1 MRQGLVMAW
10 APMAEQQQQRS
21 LNAELQELL
30 LVGLGAVPG
39 ALLRW
44 QVSLHWADRH
54 LLVNVV
60 GAALLGLL
68 AGLPAAPRRQLLIGI
83 GFCGSLTTFSSWM
96 LEAMRL
102 ISAGQ
107 ISDALGLI
115 GLTLGL
121 GVGAAALGFWL
132 GQRVRPPTPP
142 RSEP

>member
-1 MRQGLVMAW
+1 
-10 APMAEQQQQRS
+10 MAEQQRS
-21 LNAELQELL
+21 LTAELQELF
-30 LVGLGAVPG
+30 LVALGAVPG

-44 QVSLHWADRH
+44 QVALHGSDRH
-54 LLVNVV
+54 LLVNVL

-96 LEAMRL
+96 LEAMQL
-102 ISAGQ
+102 ISAGK
-107 ISDALGLI
+107 IVEALGLI

-121 GVGAAALGFWL
+121 GLGAAALGLWV

>member
-1 MRQGLVMAW
+1 MLQGLVTAW
-10 APMAEQQQQRS
+10 GAMAEQQRS

-54 LLVNVV
+54 VLVNVV

-107 ISDALGLI
+107 ISEALGLI

-132 GQRVRPPTPP
+132 GHRLRPPTPP

>member
-1 MRQGLVMAW
+1 MAW
-10 APMAEQQQQRS
+10 EPMAEQQLS
-21 LNAELQELL
+21 LRTELQELI
-30 LVGLGAVPG
+30 LVSLGAVPG

-54 LLVNVV
+54 VLVNVL

-68 AGLPAAPRRQLLIGI
+68 AGLPAAPRRQLLVGI

-96 LEAMRL
+96 LDAMRL
-102 ISAGQ
+102 ISAGRV
-107 ISDALGLI
+107 IEASGLM

-121 GVGAAALGFWL
+121 GLGAAALGFWI
-132 GQRVRPPTPP
+132 GQRVRLLTPP

>member
-1 MRQGLVMAW
+1 
-10 APMAEQQQQRS
+10 MAESSTPLR
-21 LNAELQELL
+21 LELQELL

-44 QVSLHWADRH
+44 QLALHLADLN
-54 LLVNVV
+54 LLANVL

-68 AGLPAAPRRQLLIGI
+68 AGLPAAPRRQLLLGI

-96 LEAMRL
+96 LDAVRRL
-102 ISAGQ
+102 AAG
-107 ISDALGLI
+107 DVAAAVGLV

-121 GVGAAALGFWL
+121 GLGAAALGFQL
-132 GQRVRPPTPP
+132 GRRLKPPAPP

>member
-1 MRQGLVMAW
+1 MAW
-10 APMAEQQQQRS
+10 GPMAEQQRS
-21 LNAELQELL
+21 LTAELQELF
-30 LVGLGAVPG
+30 LVALGAVPG

-44 QVSLHWADRH
+44 QVALHGSDRH
-54 LLVNVV
+54 LLVNVL

-96 LEAMRL
+96 LEAMQL
-102 ISAGQ
+102 ISAGK
-107 ISDALGLI
+107 IVEASGLI

-121 GVGAAALGFWL
+121 GLGAAALGLWV